1 MNKCLHPWKL
11 ADALD
16 PDGKFTVL
24 PDRIDDRLIAIP
36 AYGLVAAEHQSL
48 RLLVVGICPRRAALC
63 AYCRDLVSL
72 KSGSVL

>member
-1 MNKCLHPWKL
+1 
-11 ADALD
+11 
-16 PDGKFTVL
+16 L